1 MRMFVTRLQSLFQAL
16 PQATEGWIQF
26 RQSNLVVRLT
36 FEDLGVA
43 VTVDGR
49 TGVVQW
55 EPTAGRAD
63 LELFLTSALFH
74 DVMME
79 TQSLR
84 QSILNGAIRVKGN
97 VLRALPFTELLQAAR
112 PLYQARAAASG
123 P

>member
-1 MRMFVTRLQSLFQAL
+1 MRMFVPRLQSLFQTL
-16 PQATEGWIQF
+16 PQETDSWTRF

-36 FEDLGVA
+36 FEDMGVA

-49 TGVVQW
+49 TGTVQW

-79 TQSLR
+79 APT
-84 QSILNGAIRVKGN
+84 IAAYVPGA
-97 VLRALPFTELLQAAR
+97 AAR
-112 PLYQARAAASG
+112 A
-123 P
+123 